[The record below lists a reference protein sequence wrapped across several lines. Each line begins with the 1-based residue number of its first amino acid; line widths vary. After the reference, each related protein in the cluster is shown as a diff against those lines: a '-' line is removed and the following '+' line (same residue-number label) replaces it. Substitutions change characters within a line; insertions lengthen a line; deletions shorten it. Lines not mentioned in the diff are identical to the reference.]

1 MVCPETFVI
10 VPTGHAW
17 CLFRGEEPID
27 VSFVDVGAA
36 LDAALQ
42 LGHGQL
48 FRIIVQE
55 RAQASVCAA

>member
-1 MVCPETFVI
+1 MVRPETFFI

-17 CLFRGEEPID
+17 SLFRGEQPIE

-36 LDAALQ
+36 LDAAVE
-42 LGHGQL
+42 LGNGHP

-55 RAQASVCAA
+55 RLQAAACAA

>member
-1 MVCPETFVI
+1 MVRPETFLI

-17 CLFRGEEPID
+17 CLFRGEQPIE

-36 LDAALQ
+36 LDAALE
-42 LGHGQL
+42 LGHGHP

-55 RAQASVCAA
+55 RSQVSSCAA